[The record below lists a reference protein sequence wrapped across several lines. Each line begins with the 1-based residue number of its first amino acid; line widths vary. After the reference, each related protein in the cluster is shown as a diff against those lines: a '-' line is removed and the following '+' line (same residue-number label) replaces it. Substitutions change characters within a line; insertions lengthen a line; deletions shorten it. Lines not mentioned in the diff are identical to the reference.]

1 MAGAVLVT
9 EPPSTD
15 VDRMKDP
22 AARAE
27 PRVRPW
33 RVTVK
38 ADVVIEAAAV
48 VITIEVLVEVTA
60 GAEPVK
66 APTDA
71 LPATNAA
78 VPRK

>member
-1 MAGAVLVT
+1 
-9 EPPSTD
+9 
-15 VDRMKDP
+15 
-22 AARAE
+22 
-27 PRVRPW
+27 
-33 RVTVK
+33 VK
-38 ADVVIEAAAV
+38 ADVVIEPAAV